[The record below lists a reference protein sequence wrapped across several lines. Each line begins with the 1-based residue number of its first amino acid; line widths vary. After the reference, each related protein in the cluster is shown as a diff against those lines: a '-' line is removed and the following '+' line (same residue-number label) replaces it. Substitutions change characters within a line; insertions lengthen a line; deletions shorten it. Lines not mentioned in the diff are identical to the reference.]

1 MTEGRAVSA
10 VVDGQLDER
19 MVNRA
24 LEAAAGMPPKH
35 QVRDAVEKV
44 IDVAEMDP
52 VAARE
57 ALWSLRGDRTMM
69 ERLEAHLSLGAKR
82 ATFALGAAIQLAG
95 AELASPDPDLRSR
108 APELLYWLEGGW

>member
-10 VVDGQLDER
+10 VLDGRLDER

-24 LEAAAGMPPKH
+24 LEAAAHVPPER

-57 ALWSLRGDRTMM
+57 AIWSLRGDRVNM
-69 ERLEAHLSLGAKR
+69 ERLEAHLSMGTKR
-82 ATFALGAAIQLAG
+82 ATLALGAALQVAG

-108 APELLYWLEGGW
+108 APELLCWLEGAW

>member
-10 VVDGQLDER
+10 VLDGRLDER

-24 LEAAAGMPPKH
+24 LEAAAHVPRER
-35 QVRDAVEKV
+35 QIRDAIEQV
-44 IDVAEMDP
+44 IDVAERDP
-52 VAARE
+52 VGTRE
-57 ALWSLRGDRTMM
+57 ALWSLRGDRTTM

-108 APELLYWLEGGW
+108 APELLCWLEGTW